1 MDNNANGLAR
11 LDNTKIFDVIRQM
24 DIPESD
30 KQALTTQVLSD
41 DISIRKGAMEMI
53 TQSQIAQHDLSV
65 VLGELDALN
74 KKGMYVRAEQTIKT
88 GSGTMKIEMRGG
100 DTKLIVPVVI
110 VAGIVII
117 AALLIVFWK

>member
-30 KQALTTQVLSD
+30 KQALTSQVLSD

-53 TQSQIAQHDLSV
+53 TQSHIAQHDLSV

>member
-117 AALLIVFWK
+117 AAMLIVFWK